1 MSVTA
6 QYTSP
11 THSLNVNHAL
21 NPSDGSQKAS
31 LEALRQAILSTQ
43 ADLNVY
49 LTERKLEEDR
59 ANGVNGT
66 STKRKQ
72 RDEDDAEMDAEDGD
86 DEENEEEE

>member
-11 THSLNVNHAL
+11 THSHNVTHAL
-21 NPSDGSQKAS
+21 NPSGGSQKSS
-31 LEALRQAILSTQ
+31 LEALRQAVLSTQ

-66 STKRKQ
+66 ATKRKK
-72 RDEDDAEMDAEDGD
+72 RDEEDEEDAGDGD
-86 DEENEEEE
+86 EDVAEEDE

>member
-11 THSLNVNHAL
+11 THSLNVTHAL
-21 NPSDGSQKAS
+21 NPSDGSQKSS

-59 ANGVNGT
+59 ASGVNGT
-66 STKRKQ
+66 ATKRKK
-72 RDEDDAEMDAEDGD
+72 RNEDEEEDAEDGD
-86 DEENEEEE
+86 EDAVEEDE

>member
-11 THSLNVNHAL
+11 THSLNVTHAL
-21 NPSDGSQKAS
+21 NPSDGSQSSS

-49 LTERKLEEDR
+49 LTGRKLEEDR
-59 ANGVNGT
+59 ASGVNGT
-66 STKRKQ
+66 ATKRKK
-72 RDEDDAEMDAEDGD
+72 RDEDEEEDAEDGD
-86 DEENEEEE
+86 EDAVEEDE

>member
-1 MSVTA
+1 MSVSA

-43 ADLNVY
+43 TDLNVY
-49 LTERKLEEDR
+49 LTKRKLEEDR
-59 ANGVNGT
+59 VNGVNGT
-66 STKRKQ
+66 STTRKQ
-72 RDEDDAEMDAEDGD
+72 RDEDAEEDGED
-86 DEENEEEE
+86 GEEDINEEEE